1 MHCVLDRETSK
12 EMPKNCPVCAV
23 VVTFNPVSDFV
34 PNLSLINSQVEHIVI
49 VDNGSSA
56 ATLSLLDSVQEQFCC
71 TIIRNKMNLG
81 IAAALNQGCRFA
93 VEHDFAWIVTFD
105 QDSTVTEN
113 FIQALLL
120 DAAQVKDLGMIS
132 PRYVDRRSNNAIPLP
147 KTSSGRLIT
156 TLTSGRLLRTDSYI
170 KAGPFNE
177 SLFIDCVDIE
187 YCLRLRS
194 MERCIAESGN
204 AVLLHS
210 LGKTTFHKVLG
221 RNLPVTNHSPTRR
234 YYMTRNSLYV
244 SFQYPRERSWIRH
257 NRLNTF
263 IDAMKILLFEKQ
275 KLAKLRFMIK
285 GIVDCLRGRMGKQ
298 VLIS

>member
-1 MHCVLDRETSK
+1 VPISSSQAGADMLSEDS
-12 EMPKNCPVCAV
+12 VCAV
-23 VVTFNPVSDFV
+23 VVTFHPGPDLVT
-34 PNLSLINSQVEHIVI
+34 NLNLLSRQVEHIVV
-49 VDNGSSA
+49 VDNGSGVEA
-56 ATLSLLDSVQEQFCC
+56 LSLLDSLKDQFRC
-71 TIIRNKMNLG
+71 TILCNGTNLG
-81 IAAALNQGCRFA
+81 IAAALNRGCQFA
-93 VEHDFAWIVTFD
+93 VEHNFAWIVTFD

-120 DAAQVKDLGMIS
+120 DAEQVKDLGMIS
-132 PRYVDRRSNNAIPLP
+132 PRYVDRRSNKAIPLP
-147 KTSSGRLIT
+147 KTPSGRLIT
-156 TLTSGRLLRTDSYI
+156 TLTSGSLLQTEAYI

-177 SLFIDCVDIE
+177 NLFIDCVDIE

-194 MERCIAESGN
+194 MGRCIAESGN

-210 LGKTTFHKVLG
+210 LGKTTFHKMFG

-244 SFQYPRERSWIRH
+244 SCRYPRERSWIRH
-257 NRLNTF
+257 NSLNTF

-285 GIVDCLRGRMGKQ
+285 GIVDCLRGRMGQQ

>member
-1 MHCVLDRETSK
+1 MLSGYS
-12 EMPKNCPVCAV
+12 VCAV
-23 VVTFNPVSDFV
+23 VVTFHPGTDLVA
-34 PNLSLINSQVEHIVI
+34 NLNLLSRQVEHIVV
-49 VDNGSSA
+49 VDNGSSMEA
-56 ATLSLLDSVQEQFCC
+56 LSLLDSLKEQFRC
-71 TIIRNKMNLG
+71 TILRNGTNLG
-81 IAAALNQGCRFA
+81 IAAALNRGCQFA

-132 PRYVDRRSNNAIPLP
+132 PRYVDRRSNRAIPLP
-147 KTSSGRLIT
+147 KTSSGRLVT
-156 TLTSGRLLRTDSYI
+156 TLTSGSLLQTDTYI

-210 LGKTTFHKVLG
+210 LGKTTFHKMFG

-244 SFQYPRERSWIRH
+244 SFRYPRERSWIRH
-257 NRLNTF
+257 NTLNTF

-285 GIVDCLRGRMGKQ
+285 GVVDCLRGRMGQQ